1 MKAEVTVL
9 QGEREGETFKLL
21 SNQRLVF
28 GRDISC
34 DVQLLDEGVS
44 RKHFIIEGKGNSFML
59 VDQNST
65 NGTYINNSRV
75 MTKILRSSDVIR
87 SGDVHFSF
95 KYVGT
100 ESDLTLGQVKFDSSD
115 KLTTAISKKF
125 DIKALGK
132 NVVDPKSPAAK
143 YFTALKVLYQVGD
156 ILHSENELTNL
167 FNTIMDLTLKVVP
180 ADRAYLI
187 MYNKYDDSYDPVV
200 ARRND
205 VENAQESEMKLSKT
219 VLHKCIS
226 TGQAILSSDITRDD
240 RFQDG
245 QSVVL
250 QDIHSVICVPV
261 QTQAETFGAIY
272 VDSVGSEGRKF
283 FMEFDLEL
291 VAAIGRQA
299 GVAIQRAQLF
309 ENLED
314 LFYGTIR
321 ALVATIEA
329 KDKYTHGHSER
340 VTEFALILGQEIG
353 LSPKK
358 LDNIRL
364 ASMLHDIGKIA
375 VPERILHKP
384 SRLSDAE
391 FLLIKNHPVH
401 GAEILKNIANID
413 EVIDGVLHHHE
424 KWNGSGY
431 PDGLAGEEIPL
442 HARILTI
449 ADAFDA
455 MTSSRPYRRN
465 FTLQEVIDEFER
477 CADDHFDG
485 NLSRI
490 FVKLV
495 KEGKISPH
503 SRRDVHD
510 AQESQQQ

>member
-1 MKAEVTVL
+1 MKAEITIL
-9 QGEREGETFKLL
+9 QGEREGETFKIQ

-44 RKHFIIEGKGNSFML
+44 RKHFNIEGKGTSFML

-75 MTKILRSSDVIR
+75 MTKILRSGDLIR

-115 KLTTAISKKF
+115 RLTTAISKKF

-143 YFTALKVLYQVGD
+143 YFTSLKVLYQVAD
-156 ILHSENELTNL
+156 ILHSENELISL

-180 ADRAYLI
+180 ADRAYLV
-187 MYNKYDDSYDPVV
+187 MYRPEDDSYDPVV
-200 ARRND
+200 VRRHD
-205 VENAQESEMKLSKT
+205 VENQKEEMKLSKT
-219 VLHKCIS
+219 VLNQCIG

-261 QTQAETFGAIY
+261 QTQTQTLGAIY
-272 VDSVGSEGRKF
+272 IDSIGSEGRKF
-283 FMEFDLEL
+283 FTEFDLEL

-299 GVAIQRAQLF
+299 GVAIQRAQLY

-340 VTEFALILGQEIG
+340 VTEFAIILAEAVG
-353 LSPKK
+353 LSPKSV
-358 LDNIRL
+358 DNIRL
-364 ASMLHDIGKIA
+364 SSLLHDIGKIA
-375 VPERILHKP
+375 VPERILNKP

-401 GAEILKNIANID
+401 GAEILKNITNID
-413 EVIDGVLHHHE
+413 TVIDGVLHHHE
-424 KWNGSGY
+424 KWDGTGY

-442 HARILTI
+442 HARILSI

-455 MTSSRPYRRN
+455 MTSSRPYRKN
-465 FTLQEVIDEFER
+465 FTIQEVVNEFER
-477 CADDHFDG
+477 CSDDHFDKK
-485 NLSRI
+485 LTKI
-490 FVKLV
+490 FLKLI
-495 KEGKISPH
+495 KDGKVMPH
-503 SRRDVHD
+503 SRRD
-510 AQESQQQ
+510 S